1 MKKYQKLGAV
11 LTIVISGSAAA
22 EAAVPVTLYN
32 NIPATLE
39 GVYDQLD
46 GRGLTGTSFIANKF
60 STGEL
65 CPAGCILGDIT
76 LNLSDAYARGSSV
89 GYKLE
94 VVSDN
99 SDAPGITLATYNNP
113 AAISSSFGNDVF
125 TPGGAYTLAANT
137 NYWVKLSSTIDA
149 LIYWDNIPS
158 PPGQSNHFI
167 YNLGGENYTNYP
179 GSPNFLMTVQATSIG
194 GVVVPPP
201 ATVPV
206 PGAVWMM
213 GSALIGLVTTWRKK
227 SR

>member
-1 MKKYQKLGAV
+1 MKKYQKIGAV
-11 LTIVISGSAAA
+11 LTLIISGSAAAA

-32 NIPATLE
+32 NIPATLDM
-39 GVYDQLD
+39 YD
-46 GRGLTGTSFIANKF
+46 GLGLSGTSFIANKF
-60 STGEL
+60 STGGW

-76 LNLSDAYARGSSV
+76 LNLTDAYARGSSV

-113 AAISSSFGNDVF
+113 AAISSNFGNDVF
-125 TPGGAYTLAANT
+125 TPGGSYTLAANT
-137 NYWVKLSSTIDA
+137 NYWVKLSSTIDG
-149 LIYWDNIPS
+149 LVYWDYTNNTA
-158 PPGQSNHFI
+158 PGQQSK
-167 YNLGGENYTNYP
+167 YAYDLGGYTGGSFP
-179 GSPNFLMTVQATSIG
+179 GAHNLLMTVQATSLG

-201 ATVPV
+201 ASVPV